1 MRNTDELQPKKPVEF
16 SPEYVLW
23 CAQIHLKA
31 LKIRH
36 TDAMQ
41 VAGVLDDEISRCE
54 QYVAVL
60 ETGEKP

>member
-1 MRNTDELQPKKPVEF
+1 MRNTDDIKPRAPAEF

-36 TDAMQ
+36 TAAMHE
-41 VAGVLDDEISRCE
+41 ASDLDNEISRCE